1 MAEGTRNQTR
11 PRKDVGKVAN
21 NRSTEDKVVK
31 PMIPK
36 DIDIH
41 QYVTV
46 KNGFQGMLVYVSRRT
61 GERYVWDGF
70 GTEQDMELQE
80 LKNAKNSNKAFFI
93 NNWFMFDEP
102 WIIDYLGVR
111 QFYKNALDIEN
122 FDSLFAEQPNDI
134 IKKVSKLS
142 DGQKRSVA
150 YRARQLVASGGI
162 DSNKAISALEKALGV
177 ELVER

>member
-11 PRKDVGKVAN
+11 PRKDAGKCAN
-21 NRSTEDKVVK
+21 DRSAEEKVVK
-31 PMIPK
+31 PLIPK
-36 DIDIH
+36 DVDIH

-177 ELVER
+177 ELIER